1 MSKKQIGGSHY
12 KSFAI
17 EPWTFVQ
24 ENNLNPFQAN
34 VIRYACRYK
43 NKGGIQDLEK
53 IIHYCEMEIDFMRKK
68 EQELVS
74 QGEVEELAA
83 EIAQMQDA

>member
-1 MSKKQIGGSHY
+1 MPKKQIGGSHY

-34 VIRYACRYK
+34 VIRYVCRYK
-43 NKGGIQDLEK
+43 KKGGIQDLEK
-53 IIHYCEMEIDFMRKK
+53 IIHYCEMEIDFIKRKNDD
-68 EQELVS
+68 VTHA
-74 QGEVEELAA
+74 EVEEFAA
-83 EIAQMQDA
+83 EVAQMQDA

>member
-1 MSKKQIGGSHY
+1 MPKKQIGGSHY

-43 NKGGIQDLEK
+43 NKGGIQDLQK
-53 IIHYCEMEIDFMRKK
+53 IIHYCEMEIDFMKKK
-68 EQELVS
+68 EELVS
-74 QGEVEELAA
+74 QSEVEELAA

>member
-34 VIRYACRYK
+34 VIRYTCRYK

-53 IIHYCEMEIDFMRKK
+53 IIHYCEMEIDFLKK
-68 EQELVS
+68 QIADDAPEK
-74 QGEVEELAA
+74 EEEWAQM
-83 EIAQMQDA
+83 IAQMQDS

>member
-1 MSKKQIGGSHY
+1 MPKKQIGGSHY

-34 VIRYACRYK
+34 VIRYACRYQK
-43 NKGGIQDLEK
+43 KGGIQDLEK
-53 IIHYCEMEIDFMRKK
+53 IIHYCEMEIDFIKK
-68 EQELVS
+68 KNDDVTHA
-74 QGEVEELAA
+74 EVEEFAA

>member
-1 MSKKQIGGSHY
+1 MPKKQIGGSHY

-34 VIRYACRYK
+34 VIRYACRYQK
-43 NKGGIQDLEK
+43 KGRIQDLEK
-53 IIHYCEMEIDFMRKK
+53 IIHYCEMEIDFIKK
-68 EQELVS
+68 KNDDVTHA
-74 QGEVEELAA
+74 EVEEFAA